1 MNISNGQQGTTDI
14 GENRRQAIMIVTQQ
28 QHSNMGEQSISP
40 HLPQQLGILQRLTN
54 LTNQRLTNLPD
65 LLKVMVEEICDGI
78 ESTEFCLI
86 ALSHPQT
93 QKLELTATA
102 GLDVEKL
109 PFLNLNGNLEARD
122 PLWRWSEESI
132 SLHTDTDLL
141 AQVFTTGVSQMFHGT
156 RQETDSVVEE
166 LPSSP
171 SPSVQIC
178 SGFTPSSAYVVAIE
192 SAQAGRLGVIAI
204 GNWEN
209 TDAFNSTTQNLLDA
223 VGEVAAIAINNARMI
238 KALEEREELLAK
250 QNEIL
255 LEQNRE
261 LEKNRHQ
268 IQLQNLQLLE
278 AATLKSQFLA
288 TTSHELRTPLN
299 VILGLSQVLLRQRLS
314 TLSESQVDMVQRILN
329 NGNHLLTI
337 IDDMLYFG
345 NVEAGRLSFQVE
357 EFNLTTL
364 ILTTVAE
371 HRSLAEDKLLD
382 LQVEVNLTSPFVV
395 NDSARVKQVLVKL
408 LLNAIKFTETGSVKV
423 KVWEISSER
432 IAIAVQ
438 DTGIGIAESDLEYTI
453 FEQFRQVDQSNTR
466 KYGGIGLGLA
476 ITKSLVE
483 IMQGT
488 INITSK
494 LGEGSTFCVEL
505 PRQVNSQGWDREVK
519 PSSKPT
525 LL

>member
-1 MNISNGQQGTTDI
+1 
-14 GENRRQAIMIVTQQ
+14 
-28 QHSNMGEQSISP
+28 
-40 HLPQQLGILQRLTN
+40 
-54 LTNQRLTNLPD
+54 
-65 LLKVMVEEICDGI
+65 
-78 ESTEFCLI
+78 
-86 ALSHPQT
+86 
-93 QKLELTATA
+93 
-102 GLDVEKL
+102 
-109 PFLNLNGNLEARD
+109 
-122 PLWRWSEESI
+122 
-132 SLHTDTDLL
+132 
-141 AQVFTTGVSQMFHGT
+141 
-156 RQETDSVVEE
+156 
-166 LPSSP
+166 
-171 SPSVQIC
+171 
-178 SGFTPSSAYVVAIE
+178 
-192 SAQAGRLGVIAI
+192 
-204 GNWEN
+204 
-209 TDAFNSTTQNLLDA
+209 
-223 VGEVAAIAINNARMI
+223 
-238 KALEEREELLAK
+238 
-250 QNEIL
+250 
-255 LEQNRE
+255 
-261 LEKNRHQ
+261 
-268 IQLQNLQLLE
+268 
-278 AATLKSQFLA
+278 
-288 TTSHELRTPLN
+288 
-299 VILGLSQVLLRQRLS
+299 
-314 TLSESQVDMVQRILN
+314 MVQRILN

-453 FEQFRQVDQSNTR
+453 FEQFRQVDQTNTR